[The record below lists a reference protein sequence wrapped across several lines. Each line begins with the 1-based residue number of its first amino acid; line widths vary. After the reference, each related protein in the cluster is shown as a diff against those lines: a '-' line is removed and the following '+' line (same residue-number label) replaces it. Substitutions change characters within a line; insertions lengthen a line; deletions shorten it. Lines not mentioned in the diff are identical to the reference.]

1 MTTRRETRRRRHVKS
16 YFSIYI
22 IPRFIVDNTFILSHK
37 DDYNTCSSTHA
48 HVASALSSVSPSPF
62 AVPSR
67 ESASKSREET
77 THTTTINTADEGT
90 HVPLS
95 REDEDQADL
104 PLGGDIEMRSVG
116 PDRDRDQGLIEV
128 CLSPSFS
135 YVCIHSQRN
144 RVQPPLTSRCVQITP
159 MMRTP
164 HRCVLLYP
172 SLHVRI
178 NAT

>member
-1 MTTRRETRRRRHVKS
+1 MIYHTLSQQDHGLMENTTHDPDFPDDPNAWMWSFDDDDASRDVTKKAHQIL
-16 YFSIYI
+16 FSVYL

-104 PLGGDIEMRSVG
+104 LLGSDIKMRAVG
-116 PDRDRDQGLIEV
+116 PDRDRHQ
-128 CLSPSFS
+128 
-135 YVCIHSQRN
+135 
-144 RVQPPLTSRCVQITP
+144 VQ
-159 MMRTP
+159 
-164 HRCVLLYP
+164 
-172 SLHVRI
+172 
-178 NAT
+178 